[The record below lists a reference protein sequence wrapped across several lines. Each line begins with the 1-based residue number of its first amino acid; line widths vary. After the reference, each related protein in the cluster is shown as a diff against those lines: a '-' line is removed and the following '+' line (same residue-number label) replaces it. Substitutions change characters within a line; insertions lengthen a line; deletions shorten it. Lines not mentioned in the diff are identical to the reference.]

1 MDKQTI
7 EALFEKI
14 DKLTAIVLDMKK
26 QQEQSHALPND
37 ASPVSKPYA
46 PPTSPVSPAPVSPAP
61 VSSAPAIDPDA
72 ECDIADF
79 PLCQGCNINAPGQF
93 AHMGYGGCLNSDI
106 LDDGL

>member
-26 QQEQSHALPND
+26 QQEQSHALPD
-37 ASPVSKPYA
+37 EPAPVSLA
-46 PPTSPVSPAPVSPAP
+46 PDAPAPVSPA
-61 VSSAPAIDPDA
+61 IDPDG

-79 PLCQGCNINAPGQF
+79 PLCEGCNINAAGQF

-106 LDDGL
+106 QDNGL

>member
-46 PPTSPVSPAPVSPAP
+46 PPTSPVSLAPVSPA
-61 VSSAPAIDPDA
+61 IDPDG

-79 PLCQGCNINAPGQF
+79 PLCEGCNINAAGQF
-93 AHMGYGGCLNSDI
+93 AHMGYGGCLSSDI

>member
-26 QQEQSHALPND
+26 QQEQSHALPD
-37 ASPVSKPYA
+37 APDAPDAVPDEPVS
-46 PPTSPVSPAPVSPAP
+46 
-61 VSSAPAIDPDA
+61 PAIDPDG

-79 PLCQGCNINAPGQF
+79 PLCEGCNINAAGQF

>member
-26 QQEQSHALPND
+26 QQEQSRALPDD
-37 ASPVSKPYA
+37 AQELHDAVPDE
-46 PPTSPVSPAPVSPAP
+46 PVSPAPVSPAP
-61 VSSAPAIDPDA
+61 AIDPDG

-79 PLCQGCNINAPGQF
+79 PLCEGCNINAPGQF

>member
-26 QQEQSHALPND
+26 QQEQSHALPD
-37 ASPVSKPYA
+37 APDA
-46 PPTSPVSPAPVSPAP
+46 PDAVPDEPVSPAPVSPA
-61 VSSAPAIDPDA
+61 IDPDG

-79 PLCQGCNINAPGQF
+79 PLCEGCNINAAGQF
-93 AHMGYGGCLNSDI
+93 AHMGYGGCLSSDI

>member
-26 QQEQSHALPND
+26 QQEQSHALPD
-37 ASPVSKPYA
+37 APDA
-46 PPTSPVSPAPVSPAP
+46 PDAVPDEPVSPAPVSPAP
-61 VSSAPAIDPDA
+61 AIDPDG

-79 PLCQGCNINAPGQF
+79 PLCEGCNINAPGQF